1 MRPRRDSRR
10 LARLVGVACVL
21 ACGSLLAP
29 AAASAVTCD
38 RVGLALIVNMD
49 ANDLAGLTVSG
60 GTIQVRDSGNL
71 VACSGAVPTVTTIGA
86 ILVSNP
92 AGATTASVNI
102 EDAGDFVP
110 GAPTTQEPGD
120 RDRHS

>member
-1 MRPRRDSRR
+1 MRLRRDSRR

-21 ACGSLLAP
+21 ICGSLLAP

-38 RVGLALIVNMD
+38 RVGLALESVNMD

-71 VACSGAVPTVTTIGA
+71 VSLLPGATPTVTTIGGN
-86 ILVSNP
+86 SSSRTRPGPP
-92 AGATTASVNI
+92 AG
-102 EDAGDFVP
+102 
-110 GAPTTQEPGD
+110 
-120 RDRHS
+120 R